1 MVQRKKKSIYCRY
14 ILNRIK
20 NNKNFMAMVTGP
32 TGSGKSWATLSLAE
46 ELNEDFNITRVV
58 FSFKQLMEI
67 VNDPQYKNKKGICI
81 VFDEAGIDVNSKN
94 FMSKINKSFNYLI
107 QTFRHRNFILLF
119 TAPYPDFVDSA
130 TRKMFHCH
138 METIKIN
145 KELKTTYL
153 KPKLIQYNGNMK
165 KYYYK
170 YLIVR
175 GKKIKKIEVPK
186 PSDELIRLYE
196 EKKTLFT
203 RDLNKVIEYDLVDE
217 DNKVVNQK
225 TALRIKIKEAMRESY
240 MKGNNT
246 LQKIA
251 DDLNM
256 KPNSLAKLGGT
267 GFLLDISKEMKKIP
281 LKNPVFEG

>member
-1 MVQRKKKSIYCRY
+1 
-14 ILNRIK
+14 
-20 NNKNFMAMVTGP
+20 MAMVTGP

-170 YLIVR
+170 YLIMR
-175 GKKIKKIEVPK
+175 GKKIKMIEIPK
-186 PSDELIRLYE
+186 PSDELIKQYE
-196 EKKTLFT
+196 EKKTIFT
-203 RDLNKVIEYDLVDE
+203 KDLNKSIEIDLTE
-217 DNKVVNQK
+217 EKEEVNNEKQEVRQ
-225 TALRIKIKEAMRESY
+225 RIKQLMKQSYIKGFNTLNKIGKDLNIKQQQLSRLNGFKILLEIKEE
-240 MKGNNT
+240 
-246 LQKIA
+246 
-251 DDLNM
+251 
-256 KPNSLAKLGGT
+256 LGE
-267 GFLLDISKEMKKIP
+267 ISKEKP
-281 LKNPVFEG
+281 LLTPLLSN